1 MYNMNNVGCLFC
13 EIMLSFLKNLSCK
26 MNEENK
32 CYIGRQ
38 LQDSLQC
45 SASKTPLNNLD
56 ENIHIIILAEILLK
70 KSKFTS

>member
-1 MYNMNNVGCLFC
+1 
-13 EIMLSFLKNLSCK
+13 

-32 CYIGRQ
+32 CDIGRQ
-38 LQDSLQC
+38 IQDSLQC

-70 KSKFTS
+70 KSNFTS